1 MIVRTPLKD
10 GTQKVTVY
18 DSSNEVYREGVFDTL
33 EEANKTGELWN
44 RYALF
49 GEPEIS
55 LDDILDA
62 LGDELAAMG
71 EEQ

>member
-18 DSSNEVYREGVFDTL
+18 DASNEVYREGVFDTL
-33 EEANKTGELWN
+33 EEANKTAELWN

-49 GEPEIS
+49 GEPAENM
-55 LDDILDA
+55 DDILDA
-62 LGDELAAMG
+62 LGDVLAAMG
-71 EEQ
+71 EQQ